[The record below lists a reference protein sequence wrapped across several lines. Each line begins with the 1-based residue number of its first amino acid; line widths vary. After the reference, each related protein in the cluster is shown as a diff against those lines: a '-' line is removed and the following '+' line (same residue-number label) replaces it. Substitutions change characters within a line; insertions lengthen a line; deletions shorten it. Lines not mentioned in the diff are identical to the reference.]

1 MILQTETEWLT
12 GMCEHAH
19 EKTNIMLIVQL
30 ITRIIYKRINW
41 KNTGIAH
48 VAASMLKICRPDK
61 KAYNNSIWNSLSI
74 LIV

>member
-30 ITRIIYKRINW
+30 ITQFINELIE
-41 KNTGIAH
+41 KIQ
-48 VAASMLKICRPDK
+48 VLLMLLHQC
-61 KAYNNSIWNSLSI
+61 
-74 LIV
+74 